1 MEHTIFK
8 IESVSA
14 INTKVLFGLLNNS
27 VIKIDENELFKTDAR
42 VICDVINNCYI
53 IFNPDKILSLGYINN
68 SRHDANIT
76 SVIHRVRLSKQSKRF
91 KRSFVITDLKR
102 FTKLFC
108 FVNVKEIHILND
120 SASIVI

>member
-1 MEHTIFK
+1 MEHPILK
-8 IESVSA
+8 IESIST

-27 VIKIDENELFKTDAR
+27 VIKVDENEIFKTDVN
-42 VICDVINNCYI
+42 VIRDVINNCYI

-68 SRHDANIT
+68 SRYDANIT
-76 SVIHRVRLSKQSKRF
+76 SAIHRIRLSKQCKRI

-102 FTKLFC
+102 FAKLFC